1 MRLAARKQFVGLSAA
16 WRKRGYELGLGIGIA
31 AGFATLGRIGFE
43 GRYDYA
49 AIGNAVILAS
59 RLSGAATAGQ
69 ILVSQRVFAAIEDV
83 VDAEPVEGLELKGF
97 SHAMTAHAVASVREA
112 APS

>member
-1 MRLAARKQFVGLSAA
+1 MRTPARILVVDDMPENLDIVRIRLESQ
-16 WRKRGYELGLGIGIA
+16 GYEVA
-31 AGFATLGRIGFE
+31 E
-43 GRYDYA
+43 
-49 AIGNAVILAS
+49 S
-59 RLSGAATAGQ
+59 GQ